1 MIRAIGFLVGAFF
14 VAVLVYSFGSGLITY
29 LSEPQVETAEHVFH
43 KDPEAHNFASDGLM
57 GKFDTAQLQRGLKV
71 YREVCSACHSMK
83 YLSFRNFADLGY
95 NQDQIKALAADWTV
109 PQPTINP
116 ETGEADTRPNISSDN
131 LPSPFPNE
139 VAARA
144 ANNNALPPDLS
155 LITKARAGGAEY
167 VRSLLLGYDE
177 EVPARLEKEFPGSV
191 PGPGLNYNPYFAN
204 LNIAMASPIAIDD
217 QVTYDDGT
225 AATRE
230 QMAEDVAAFLIWTA
244 EPKLVERR
252 QAGLAILIFLIIATG
267 LAYMSYRTIWADK
280 KH

>member
-1 MIRAIGFLVGAFF
+1 MIRAIATLVGVFF
-14 VAVLVYSFGSGLITY
+14 VGVLVYSFGTGLVTY
-29 LSEPQVETAEHVFH
+29 LSEPHEETAEHVFH
-43 KDPEAHNFASDGLM
+43 KHPEHYDFASDGMM
-57 GKFDTAQLQRGLKV
+57 GKFDTAQLQRGFKV
-71 YREVCSACHSMK
+71 YKEVCSACHSMK

-95 NQDQIKALAADWTV
+95 NEDQIKALAAEWAI
-109 PQPTINP
+109 PQPSIDP
-116 ETGEADTRPNISSDN
+116 ETGEVTTRPNIPSDP

-144 ANNNALPPDLS
+144 ANGNALPPDLS
-155 LITKARAGGAEY
+155 LITKARHDGGNY
-167 VRSLLLGYDE
+167 VRSLLLGYQE
-177 EVPARLEKEFPGSV
+177 PPAELAEQFPDAM

-204 LNIAMASPIAIDD
+204 LNLAMAQPIVVDD

-225 AATRE
+225 PATQE
-230 QMAEDVAAFLIWTA
+230 QMATDVAAFLIWAA

-252 QAGLAILIFLIIATG
+252 QTGLAVLIFLIIATG